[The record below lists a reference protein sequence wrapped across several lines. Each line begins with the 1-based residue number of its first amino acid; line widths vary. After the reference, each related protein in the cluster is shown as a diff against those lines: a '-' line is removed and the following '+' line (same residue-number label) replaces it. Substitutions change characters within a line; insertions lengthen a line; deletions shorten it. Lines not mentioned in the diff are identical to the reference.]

1 MSYFLCVKRS
11 GSVVKEASHYFIPNP
26 GLDMDFGTLEFVYQA
41 GDYGTGQ
48 FTTPE
53 FPRTPPLGSYMTI

>member
-1 MSYFLCVKRS
+1 
-11 GSVVKEASHYFIPNP
+11 VVKEASHYFIPNP